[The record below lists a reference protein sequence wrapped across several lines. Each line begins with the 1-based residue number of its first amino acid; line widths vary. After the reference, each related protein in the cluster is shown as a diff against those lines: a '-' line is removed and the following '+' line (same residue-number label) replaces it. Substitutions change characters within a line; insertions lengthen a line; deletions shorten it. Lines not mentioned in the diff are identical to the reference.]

1 MSDLVDLNNELS
13 HLPTPDL
20 LNIYAIFSQ
29 RLTHVIDVQWKL
41 ASIFI
46 PLSLSGV
53 IFLNEDQR
61 PVIFVGLFSILLI
74 WIWYLFERRNQ
85 RSILRQLTML
95 AAIESIIADHN
106 PTRFGRGFS
115 IPDRLRAKKIGHT
128 LLFRIIVYS
137 ITFAWIVTIVFSLWE
152 RIL

>member
-1 MSDLVDLNNELS
+1 MSDLVDLKNELS
-13 HLPTPDL
+13 HLSMPDL

-46 PLSLSGV
+46 LLSLSGV

-74 WIWYLFERRNQ
+74 WIWYMFERRTQ
-85 RSILRQLTML
+85 RSILRQQTML
-95 AAIESIIADHN
+95 AAIESIVAEHD
-106 PTRFGRGFS
+106 PAKFGRGFS
-115 IPDRLRAKKIGHT
+115 IPDRFRAKKIGHT
-128 LLFRIIVYS
+128 MLFRIIVFS
-137 ITFAWIVTIVFSLWE
+137 ITFAWVITMVFSL
-152 RIL
+152 IASS

>member
-1 MSDLVDLNNELS
+1 MSDLVDLKNELS
-13 HLPTPDL
+13 HLSMPDL

-74 WIWYLFERRNQ
+74 WIWYMFERRTQ
-85 RSILRQLTML
+85 RSILRQQTML
-95 AAIESIIADHN
+95 AAIESIVAEHD
-106 PTRFGRGFS
+106 PAKFGRGFS
-115 IPDRLRAKKIGHT
+115 IPDRFRAKKIGHT
-128 LLFRIIVYS
+128 MLFRIIVFS
-137 ITFAWIVTIVFSLWE
+137 ITFAWVITMVFSL
-152 RIL
+152 IASS

>member
-1 MSDLVDLNNELS
+1 MSDLVDLKNELS
-13 HLPTPDL
+13 HLSMPDL

-61 PVIFVGLFSILLI
+61 PVIFVGLFSVLLI
-74 WIWYLFERRNQ
+74 WIWYMFERRNQ
-85 RSILRQLTML
+85 RSILRQQTML
-95 AAIESIIADHN
+95 TAIESIIAEHD
-106 PTRFGRGFS
+106 PAKFGRGFS

-137 ITFAWIVTIVFSLWE
+137 ITLAWIITIVFSL
-152 RIL
+152 IVSP